1 MEAGVVEH
9 IHLAE
14 TTGAPIYAV
23 SSVEAVAGEG
33 LVGDRTYGQATA
45 KGRAGEGLDLT
56 LVEAEMVE
64 ALLTDAGIELAP
76 GEVRRQLT
84 TRGVALNDLV
94 GRQFRVGQVV
104 LRGVRSCDPCAL
116 LERRTRPGARAVLE
130 HRAGVRADVVTGGTI
145 RTNDA
150 VAAVTYDSESAARML
165 TR

>member
-94 GRQFRVGQVV
+94 GKRFYVGDV
-104 LRGVRSCDPCAL
+104 LCEGVRLCEPCDYLQRLIGKPVVKAM
-116 LERRTRPGARAVLE
+116 V
-130 HRAGVRADVVTGGTI
+130 HRAGLRANLLTSGPI
-145 RTNDA
+145 RVGDA
-150 VAAVTYDSESAARML
+150 VRPA
-165 TR
+165 